1 MSDATNPNTP
11 EESTPQELLAGYVLG
26 DLTPE
31 EMAQVQELL
40 REDPALATE
49 VLQLQNTLGAIPLAL
64 EFQQPP
70 AHVKAQLLA
79 TAASAAAPAKKVS
92 QPWRLPWGRIITG
105 IAITGAIALGLQ
117 NWQLRQQLAQ
127 SAPYKIAITT
137 DDRVPQDSW
146 QAFGEVFL
154 DHQDSL
160 SRSEGPV
167 DFGTQDVAQM
177 RQQYGERVDMSGKF
191 PELKRAKLLGG
202 SFCELSKTEG
212 VRLSYKVSA
221 GQTISFYRLDREG
234 FSLKISDRPMPIQ
247 MFEGPNGLVW
257 GDRDYVYVLVGE
269 VPMGTIRQL
278 WRSLDSV

>member
-1 MSDATNPNTP
+1 
-11 EESTPQELLAGYVLG
+11 
-26 DLTPE
+26 
-31 EMAQVQELL
+31 
-40 REDPALATE
+40 
-49 VLQLQNTLGAIPLAL
+49 
-64 EFQQPP
+64 
-70 AHVKAQLLA
+70 
-79 TAASAAAPAKKVS
+79 
-92 QPWRLPWGRIITG
+92 
-105 IAITGAIALGLQ
+105 
-117 NWQLRQQLAQ
+117 
-127 SAPYKIAITT
+127 
-137 DDRVPQDSW
+137 
-146 QAFGEVFL
+146 
-154 DHQDSL
+154 
-160 SRSEGPV
+160 
-167 DFGTQDVAQM
+167 M